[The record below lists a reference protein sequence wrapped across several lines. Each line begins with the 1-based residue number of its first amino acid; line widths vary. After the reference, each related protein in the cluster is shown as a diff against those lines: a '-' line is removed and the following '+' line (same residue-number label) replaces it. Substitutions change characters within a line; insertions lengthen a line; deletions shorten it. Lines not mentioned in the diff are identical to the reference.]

1 MCDIPE
7 DKLDIIKAWKV
18 ADKLLF
24 SCFTDYNWKDDVGFI
39 LTRVQGDAHN
49 IFHVRSG
56 VVEIADNC
64 FESAF
69 RQVVLPKSVKRI
81 GKSAFEFC
89 DTLERINLENIEAID
104 RWAFMGCVKLRNVEL
119 PMLEKLGKGAF
130 QDCGSL
136 EYIEI
141 PLVKKIC
148 AYTFDSCLRLRV
160 ARLPEVELIE
170 TRAFS
175 QCNNL
180 SRVEVKNSCAFSKQS
195 FMDTKARIHFV
206 I

>member
-39 LTRVQGDAHN
+39 LTRVQGDTHN

-56 VVEIADNC
+56 VAEIADNC
-64 FESAF
+64 FDATF

-81 GKSAFEFC
+81 GISAFESC
-89 DTLERINLENIEAID
+89 ETLEEINLENIETID
-104 RWAFMGCVKLRNVEL
+104 SWAFMGCVRLRNVEL
-119 PMLEKLGKGAF
+119 PLLKELGTGVF
-130 QDCGSL
+130 QDCDSL

-180 SRVEVKNSCAFSKQS
+180 SRVEVRNSCAFSKQS